1 MVCTT
6 STRST
11 CAAITASMSVQA
23 AAAAPG
29 PRDFDPGAIDER
41 QARQSER
48 IERAFARGDIDR
60 WQLRS
65 LRHAQREIVR
75 VEAHFRAGGRISRF
89 EFRHLTAML
98 DHADEQIRQVR
109 RNG

>member
-1 MVCTT
+1 MHTT
-6 STRST
+6 LKSAI
-11 CAAITASMSVQA
+11 AAAATVHSLA

-29 PRDFDPGAIDER
+29 PRDFDPGAIDQR

-60 WQLRS
+60 RQLRS
-65 LRHAQREIVR
+65 LRQAQREIVR
-75 VEAHFRAGGRISRF
+75 VEAHFRADGRISRF